1 MELSV
6 VKAQIKNRKV
16 SNFYIFI
23 GEETQVQNIYINKIA
38 NVTGS
43 SVVFADS
50 LTEIHSNLFNRS
62 LFDKNSC
69 YVLLDDEDFTTNDK
83 LWDIQSKIKDG
94 VILVLKYTNI
104 DKRSR
109 FYNHFKNIIVEFNRL
124 PENVMIKHIRKEIDL
139 SESSCKRLIG
149 LCESDW
155 GRIVIEVDKIKNYA
169 DALKLDDETAFR
181 ELLNQKAIY
190 QPPQDAIFDLVDAI
204 LRRKLKLSFQLLQE
218 CISIN
223 ENTFA
228 ILSVLYN
235 NARQVLQVQTCKG
248 RNIEQST
255 GLTAWQVKCA
265 KERCNYYADE
275 DLMYLLEL
283 IAKIDNGIKNGL
295 IEESV
300 AIPYLIVNLMG

>member
-1 MELSV
+1 MELSA

-16 SNFYIFI
+16 SNFYIFT

-38 NVTGS
+38 DVTGS
-43 SVVFADS
+43 SIVFADS
-50 LTEIHSNLFNRS
+50 LTEIYSNLFSRS

-69 YVLLDDEDFTTNDK
+69 YVILDDEDFITNDK
-83 LWDIQSKIKDG
+83 LWDIQLKIKDG
-94 VILVLKYTNI
+94 VTLILKYTNI

-109 FYNHFKNIIVEFNRL
+109 FYNRFKNIIVEFNHL
-124 PENVMIKHIRKEIDL
+124 SENVMIKHIRKEIDL
-139 SESSCKRLIG
+139 SESNCKRLIG

-155 GRIVIEVDKIKNYA
+155 GRILIEVDKIKNYA
-169 DALKLDDETAFR
+169 DALKLDDEIAFR

-218 CISIN
+218 CININ

-235 NARQVLQVQTCKG
+235 NARQVLQVQTCEG

-265 KERCNYYADE
+265 KERCGYYSID
-275 DLMYLLEL
+275 DLTYL
-283 IAKIDNGIKNGL
+283 IQIISKIDNGIKNGL

-300 AIPYLIVNLMG
+300 AIPYLIVNLMS